1 MDIIIRQ
8 LTEKDDPLQI
18 SNIYEQSWKYAY
30 KGIIPQT
37 FLDSIPSGKWVK
49 SLDTSG
55 RMHLAAELDGKLIG
69 TASICPSRWEK
80 HKDCGEIVSIYFL
93 PGFMGKGFGG
103 ALFDRCVSELTK
115 QGFERIILWVLEEN
129 SRARRFYERNG
140 FVCTGEYRED
150 SIGGKTLREVLYTND
165 NN

>member
-30 KGIIPQT
+30 KGIVPQAY
-37 FLDSIPSGKWVK
+37 LDSIPSGRWVH
-49 SLDTSG
+49 SLDVQDRKHLVAEYGG
-55 RMHLAAELDGKLIG
+55 RLVG

-150 SIGGKTLREVLYTND
+150 SIGGKPLREVLYTND